1 MGNLSD
7 MACSSQ
13 EPARLCV
20 GTARPTALLVASAI
34 QAVTGLLYR
43 MLTPSTFIWCSSG
56 NAVGDCG
63 FGLAKLPIPASR
75 IPFILP
81 VDHWRVSSRGSPTGV
96 LAHGDGGERRA
107 MEGASQ
113 RRGRVTDCSKQS
125 P

>member
-43 MLTPSTFIWCSSG
+43 MLTPSVHLVFFWEC
-56 NAVGDCG
+56 C
-63 FGLAKLPIPASR
+63 
-75 IPFILP
+75 
-81 VDHWRVSSRGSPTGV
+81 WR
-96 LAHGDGGERRA
+96 L
-107 MEGASQ
+107 
-113 RRGRVTDCSKQS
+113 RVWLG
-125 P
+125 